1 MLVQAA
7 DQPADPHQR
16 GGDLSQ
22 AALPPAVAQAGARA
36 ARARAHR
43 GGQTRRHQQRRRRV
57 AGRAGQAAAAAE
69 RPGALHLQ
77 PARQPRAAAPLRR
90 CGAVP
95 RGRRLQ
101 PPLDAARRAAHP
113 TRAALLGLRDRGQAA
128 PPLRLRAAPAHARR
142 RAGGWVERVPR
153 AARELQAAQEPGEAA
168 PPPLP
173 RPDTHAL
180 APSPRPAPPRATPS
194 PQPARQT
201 SSPRTP
207 SRRRR
212 SVSAPP
218 PPPPTSLPSSRAARA
233 A

>member
-7 DQPADPHQR
+7 DQPANPHQR

-77 PARQPRAAAPLRR
+77 PARQPRAAAPFRR

-101 PPLDAARRAAHP
+101 PPLDAARRAYDGRKLTPMAFVERLEEMEGRGAFP
-113 TRAALLGLRDRGQAA
+113 SDWLYSSGIDDLAFSRSSWSPARWNMRAPLPLRCGLAAGLGMAALQLHCCWAYAAAAACTDSMNVASAA
-128 PPLRLRAAPAHARR
+128 PQLFSFAV
-142 RAGGWVERVPR
+142 G
-153 AARELQAAQEPGEAA
+153 
-168 PPPLP
+168 
-173 RPDTHAL
+173 
-180 APSPRPAPPRATPS
+180 
-194 PQPARQT
+194 
-201 SSPRTP
+201 
-207 SRRRR
+207 
-212 SVSAPP
+212 
-218 PPPPTSLPSSRAARA
+218 
-233 A
+233 